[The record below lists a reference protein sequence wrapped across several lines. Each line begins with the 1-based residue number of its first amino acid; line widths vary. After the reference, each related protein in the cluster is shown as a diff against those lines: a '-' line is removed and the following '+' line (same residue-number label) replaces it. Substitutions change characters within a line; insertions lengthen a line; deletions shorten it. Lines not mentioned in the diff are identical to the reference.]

1 MLADFCMPDQEFNNM
16 RPYNVVDVQP
26 ARSRNNCPEGSI
38 LSGEVTEMKHSEV
51 TARDSTAIETKDTGL
66 ASEDQFIDP
75 ALLLAYKNAKKQKK
89 PKPVIPGTK
98 LLKALEKMKV

>member
-1 MLADFCMPDQEFNNM
+1 MLADFCIPNQEFNNM
-16 RPYNVVDVQP
+16 RPYNVVDTQP
-26 ARSRNNCPEGSI
+26 
-38 LSGEVTEMKHSEV
+38 EMKQSD
-51 TARDSTAIETKDTGL
+51 ATAIETKDTGL

-75 ALLLAYKNAKKQKK
+75 ALLQAYKNAKKQRK

>member
-26 ARSRNNCPEGSI
+26 ARS
-38 LSGEVTEMKHSEV
+38 EVTEMKHSEV

-75 ALLLAYKNAKKQKK
+75 ALLQAYKNAKKQRK
-89 PKPVIPGTK
+89 PKPVIPGSK

>member
-1 MLADFCMPDQEFNNM
+1 MLADFCMPNQEFNNM
-16 RPYNVVDVQP
+16 RPYNVVDAQTEMKH
-26 ARSRNNCPEGSI
+26 SRNNCPEGSI
-38 LSGEVTEMKHSEV
+38 LSGGV
-51 TARDSTAIETKDTGL
+51 TARDATAIETKDTGL

-75 ALLLAYKNAKKQKK
+75 ALLLAYKNAKKQRK